1 MIVNCKERLSIPS
14 WSWSSLFLLDLS
26 LLSSFLIFLW
36 SSTLSSFFLWS
47 FSSRYRSRSLLSKSI
62 LTSSPELCYYFCPW
76 LNWSWSCPFSSV
88 SSKAER
94 RMIVPSI
101 TCPYVFFNCKL
112 LSFSWQLQFYCF
124 NLSLGK
130 VRPFP
135 SDITWP
141 CCASF
146 LCFIPFFVWVFW
158 LCLPLWTCPWFHWR
172 RSSYFRV
179 SSLYL
184 LNSILVMVLSLF
196 SFSDWL
202 FTFHSFTCPFIKS
215 ISSTQARLIRRN
227 RHPLFFHFTLWLT
240 R

>member
-1 MIVNCKERLSIPS
+1 MRNH
-14 WSWSSLFLLDLS
+14 LS
-26 LLSSFLIFLW
+26 LPDWTQSQGEAPAPPLSVSLHRSWTIILL
-36 SSTLSSFFLWS
+36 LSLTWLNWS

-62 LTSSPELCYYFCPW
+62 VTSSPSLLYYFCPW

-146 LCFIPFFVWVFW
+146 LCFIPFFVFVFW

-172 RSSYFRV
+172 RSSYFTV

-184 LNSILVMVLSLF
+184 S
-196 SFSDWL
+196 
-202 FTFHSFTCPFIKS
+202 
-215 ISSTQARLIRRN
+215 A
-227 RHPLFFHFTLWLT
+227 
-240 R
+240 